1 MNYSSLLVTSWPGQ
15 LQQSIEAINAMDKV
29 EVHQVHSEKSRC
41 IAVIAADNV
50 NQETDLFRAISDMPS
65 VIDVS
70 LIVHHFE
77 DSAEIKPLE
86 DLEILTD
93 SGKTPINRKSRR
105 PK

>member
-15 LQQSIEAINAMDKV
+15 LQQSIETINAMDKV
-29 EVHQVHSEKSRC
+29 EVYQVHSEKSRC

-50 NQETDLFRAISDMPS
+50 NQETDLFRAISDLPS
-65 VIDVS
+65 VVDVS

-93 SGKTPINRKSRR
+93 PSKS
-105 PK
+105 